1 MFILAGQISSFS
13 GSGQWM
19 EDREEITSRGGR
31 LAQSLPGSPSST
43 TMADPSFRLDLDLA
57 SLGIDAE
64 QTFEGLLSP
73 SGTVNEWAL
82 SITLTTMMTIG
93 FVIAG

>member
-1 MFILAGQISSFS
+1 MVILAGQGSSFS
-13 GSGQWM
+13 GSGQWR
-19 EDREEITSRGGR
+19 EDREQITSRDGH
-31 LAQSLPGSPSST
+31 LAQSLPGSPSDT

-64 QTFEGLLSP
+64 QTFESLLSP

-82 SITLTTMMTIG
+82 SITLTTMMTVG